1 MIEAEIQSEQKGNN
15 GCCFVVFKSKQDA
28 KEAIINPKRFRA

>member
-15 GCCFVVFKSKQDA
+15 GCCFIVFESKQDA
-28 KEAIINPKRFRA
+28 KGAIINPKRFRA